1 MNIFR
6 MNAYVY
12 EYSFIPI
19 YSKMYNEKI
28 IKKSMKISQIIF
40 GTLKFTEYFDVIKIF
55 GKF

>member
-1 MNIFR
+1 MNTF
-6 MNAYVY
+6 VY

-19 YSKMYNEKI
+19 YTKMYNEKLKKNSM
-28 IKKSMKISQIIF
+28 KKSLIIF

>member
-6 MNAYVY
+6 MNTFVY

-19 YSKMYNEKI
+19 YTKMYNEKF
-28 IKKSMKISQIIF
+28 KKNSMKKSQIIF